1 MKKVLAVFL
10 AVLMAISALS
20 VTVFA
25 GEAEEPSTD
34 EIVTLPGGEE
44 ETTRDIV
51 SNDGTMVVPIN
62 FTQLKE
68 SFVFKLVEKIINF
81 FLSMFGGADLDDML
95 SGGVSDVGTW
105 LDEALSNIDGSLPQP

>member
-10 AVLMAISALS
+10 AVLMAVSALGI
-20 VTVFA
+20 TAFA
-25 GEAEEPSTD
+25 GSEEPSTD

-62 FTQLKE
+62 FTQLKD
-68 SFVFKLVEKIINF
+68 SFVFKIIEKIINF
-81 FLSMFGGADLDDML
+81 FLGLFGGGDLDGL
-95 SGGVSDVGTW
+95 FSGGIKDFGD
-105 LDEALSNIDGSLPQP
+105 LIDEAVSNADGALPNP